1 MQQGAQAGQG
11 AVREADFAASN
22 QFAYIDGQL
31 RPSHPELFARFA
43 KDNERAVAVCGP
55 ELDLRYGPQP
65 RQTFDLFSTPHPRRG
80 AIAYYHAGY
89 WQSRDKSGF
98 RFLAPALVAA
108 GFDVALVN
116 YPLSPER
123 TVGEITAATHE
134 SIPAIAALTGN
145 APMILAG
152 HSAGAQL
159 AIDLG
164 MLARERGWAISGI
177 MSISGVFDLA
187 PLIGTS
193 VNDKLGLDPAAAK
206 AASPLHRIVPDSPPT
221 MFVVGA
227 LETTAFGTQTE
238 QMARAWAEAG
248 NPGQT
253 LIVADTDHFSILDAL
268 GAQGPLHR
276 IITDFA
282 TVTPVS

>member
-1 MQQGAQAGQG
+1 M
-11 AVREADFAASN
+11 VLEANSAASN

-31 RPSHPELFARFA
+31 RPSHRELFARFA
-43 KDNERAVAVCGP
+43 TDNERAVAVCRP
-55 ELDLRYGPQP
+55 ELDLRYGPHP
-65 RQTFDLFSTPHPRRG
+65 RQTFDLFRTPHPRRG
-80 AIAYYHAGY
+80 TIVYYHAGY

-98 RFLAPALVAA
+98 SFLAPALVAD

-123 TVGEITAATHE
+123 TVSEITAATHN
-134 SIPAIAALTGN
+134 SIPAIAALTWN
-145 APMILAG
+145 APLILAG

-177 MSISGVFDLA
+177 LSISGVFDLA

-193 VNDKLGLDPAAAK
+193 VNDKLGLDLAAAK

-221 MFVVGA
+221 IFVVGA
-227 LETTAFGTQTE
+227 LETTAFRQQTAH
-238 QMARAWAEAG
+238 MAQTWAAAG

-253 LIVADTDHFSILDAL
+253 LIVPEADHFSILDAL

-276 IITDFA
+276 IITGLA
-282 TVTPVS
+282 PVVPVA